1 MTKQP
6 ISLERMLEGRWGGE
20 GRQDKSKFAD
30 PLFWP
35 GHQLKSMEGD
45 TNAEPWAFLKALMM
59 SLRTASR
66 LPG

>member
-1 MTKQP
+1 MTKTTYQP
-6 ISLERMLEGRWGGE
+6 RKDVGGEMGGE